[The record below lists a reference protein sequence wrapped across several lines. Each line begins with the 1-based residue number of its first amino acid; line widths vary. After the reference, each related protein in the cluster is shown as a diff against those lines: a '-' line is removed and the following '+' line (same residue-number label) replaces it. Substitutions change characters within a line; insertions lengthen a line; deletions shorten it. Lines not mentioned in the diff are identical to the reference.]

1 MSSVFWR
8 LVAGLTGLAVF
19 AAWGAAADPSET
31 RSPASPTE
39 KYTLRYKFQAGE
51 TLRWKVVHRARVET
65 SVSGTSQT
73 AETVTTSTK
82 VWKVQKVEPN
92 GAATF
97 EQLVDNV
104 DMWQKLTGRMEVRY
118 NSQTDK
124 KTPAGFEGVAKSIGV
139 PLSRTTIDPLGKIL
153 KREHLVAKPQAE
165 HDGLLTIPLPESPV
179 ALGETWMY
187 PCDIEVPLE
196 HGGIKKIK
204 SRQTFTLEAVTNGT
218 ATIRVAT
225 QILTPVDDP
234 AIEAR
239 LTQRDTGGTVTF
251 DIGAGRVV
259 AQQMDTD
266 KRVIGFRGEASS
278 LHCRT
283 RFTEELLA
291 QGSQA
296 GDGVK
301 PAAAAP
307 AEKPAVGAAPKSAAR
322 TKPAD
327 TEARK

>member
-1 MSSVFWR
+1 MTSVFWR
-8 LVAGLTGLAVF
+8 FLAGLTGLAML
-19 AAWGAAADPSET
+19 AASASAADPSET
-31 RSPASPTE
+31 RGSSSPPE
-39 KYTLRYKFQAGE
+39 KHTLRYKFRAGE
-51 TLRWKVVHRARVET
+51 TVRWKVVHRARVET

-92 GAATF
+92 GTAVF

-104 DMWQKLTGRMEVRY
+104 DMWQKLSGRMEVRY

-139 PLSRTTIDPLGKIL
+139 PLSRTTIDPQGKIL
-153 KREHLVAKPQAE
+153 KREHLVARPQGE
-165 HDGLLTIPLPESPV
+165 NEGLITVPLPESPV
-179 ALGETWMY
+179 AVGESWTY

-196 HGGIKKIK
+196 RGGIKKIK
-204 SRQTFTLEAVTNGT
+204 SRQIFTLEAAKNGT

-239 LTQRDTGGTVTF
+239 LMQRDTGGTVTF
-251 DIGAGRVV
+251 DIEGGRVT

-266 KRVIGFRGEASS
+266 KRVVGFRGEASS

-291 QGSQA
+291 QGSQP
-296 GDGVK
+296 GDGAK
-301 PAAAAP
+301 PATAAP
-307 AEKPAVGAAPKSAAR
+307 AEKTTLSVVPKSAAR

-327 TEARK
+327 AEARK

>member
-1 MSSVFWR
+1 MTCVFWR
-8 LVAGLTGLAVF
+8 WIAGLAGLATLGL
-19 AAWGAAADPSET
+19 AIAAAETPEATPAKVSSE
-31 RSPASPTE
+31 E
-39 KYTLRYKFQAGE
+39 FTLRYKFRPGE
-51 TLRWKVVHRARVET
+51 RLRWKVVHRARVEA
-65 SVSGTSQT
+65 SVGGSSQT
-73 AETVTTSTK
+73 TETVTSSVK

-92 GAATF
+92 GSATF
-97 EQLVDNV
+97 EQLVENV

-124 KTPAGFEGVAKSIGV
+124 QPPVGFENVAKSIGV
-139 PLSRTTIDPLGKIL
+139 PLSRTTIDPQGKIL
-153 KREHLVAKPQAE
+153 KREHLVARPQGE
-165 HDGLLTIPLPESPV
+165 NEGLITVPLPESPV
-179 ALGETWMY
+179 AVGESWTY

-196 HGGIKKIK
+196 RGGIKKIK
-204 SRQTFTLEAVTNGT
+204 SRQIFTLEAAKNGT

-239 LTQRDTGGTVTF
+239 LMQRDTGGTVTF
-251 DIGAGRVV
+251 DIEGGRVT

-266 KRVIGFRGEASS
+266 KRVVGFRGEASS

-291 QGSQA
+291 QGSQP
-296 GDGVK
+296 GDGAK
-301 PAAAAP
+301 PATAAP
-307 AEKPAVGAAPKSAAR
+307 AEKTTLSVVPKSAAR

-327 TEARK
+327 AEARK